1 MGNFPSNFFACWCR
15 ISPRLTVEH
24 SCVSGMNCSWINLVK
39 NSIRVLLTCGSFT
52 AALCA
57 QTLDRGVISSGAV
70 RSSNGA
76 LAMHGTVGQPIIGIG
91 AGGTVTAA
99 HGFWYRLS
107 SSLSSI
113 ERTAPFT
120 ARITPQPAV
129 TTATVELAC
138 SQPATAELLTLHGQ
152 RVTELT
158 FEPVGQSARAQLD
171 CSQLASG
178 VYLLRLGCGSERMFL
193 PLVIGK

>member
-1 MGNFPSNFFACWCR
+1 MQQLICLFLLG
-15 ISPRLTVEH
+15 L
-24 SCVSGMNCSWINLVK
+24 MCSAVW
-39 NSIRVLLTCGSFT
+39 G
-52 AALCA
+52 

-76 LAMHGTVGQPIIGIG
+76 LTMHGTVGQPIIGIG

-129 TTATVELAC
+129 TTATVELGC
-138 SQPATAELLTLHGQ
+138 SQPATAELLTLQGR

-158 FEPVGQSARAQLD
+158 FEPVGQGARAQLD